1 MKHITIT
8 VTSELED
15 IEPYLRD
22 ILTTMKDHDEVTDFS
37 IRTSTF
43 TERPVKEHS
52 NNKSISNHEAAEILK
67 LMPKQSEAI
76 KKAIEVLERTKWH
89 KEPPTK
95 EGLYLIHTDIGVFD
109 FAKYSKDLYKVDKYD
124 FKGRHRAGWYKY
136 NSEWGFYE
144 VTDVIAWM
152 YIPAYEGSES

>member
-67 LMPKQSEAI
+67 LMPKQSDVI

-89 KEPPTK
+89 TEPPTE

-109 FAKYSKDLYKVDKYD
+109 FAKYSKDLYKVDKYA
-124 FKGRHRAGWYKY
+124 FEEHRAGWWKY
-136 NSEWGFYE
+136 SSEWGFYE
-144 VTDVIAWM
+144 VNIMCWT

>member
-67 LMPKQSEAI
+67 LMPKQSDAI

-89 KEPPTK
+89 TEPPTE

-109 FAKYSKDLYKVDKYD
+109 FAKYSKDLYKVDKYA
-124 FKGRHRAGWYKY
+124 FEEHRAGWWKY

-144 VTDVIAWM
+144 VTDVICWT
-152 YIPAYEGSES
+152 YITAYEGSES

>member
-15 IEPYLRD
+15 IEPHLRD

-37 IRTSTF
+37 IKTSTF

-89 KEPPTK
+89 TEPPTK
-95 EGLYLIHTDIGVFD
+95 ECLYLIHTDISVFD
-109 FAKYSKDLYKVDKYD
+109 FAKYSKDLRKVDKYA
-124 FKGRHRAGWYKY
+124 FEEHRSGWWKY
-136 NSEWGFYE
+136 SSEWGFYE
-144 VTDVIAWM
+144 VTDVICWT
-152 YIPAYEGSES
+152 YIPAYEGSEN

>member
-67 LMPKQSEAI
+67 LMPKQSDVI

-95 EGLYLIHTDIGVFD
+95 EGVYLIHTNIDVFD
-109 FAKYSKDLYKVDKYD
+109 FGKYCKDLSKVDKYD
-124 FKGRHRAGWYKY
+124 FEGKHRAGWYKY